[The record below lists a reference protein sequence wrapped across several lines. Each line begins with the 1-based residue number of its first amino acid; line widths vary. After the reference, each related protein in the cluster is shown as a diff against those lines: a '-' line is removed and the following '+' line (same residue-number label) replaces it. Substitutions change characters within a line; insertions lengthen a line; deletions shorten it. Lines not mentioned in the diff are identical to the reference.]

1 MLSSPAST
9 ELSLSILGAHRVAA
23 NRAWQG
29 RAEEGRGRG
38 AGQGS
43 NRKVPMGGQRAAG
56 GTVVCAESD
65 VGRRYGRGH
74 GWMWLVAVLETY
86 VKRRAHGG
94 LGLLRSQNSVFHI

>member
-1 MLSSPAST
+1 MLSSPVST

-43 NRKVPMGGQRAAG
+43 NRKVPMGGGAER

-74 GWMWLVAVLETY
+74 GCMWLVAVLETY

-94 LGLLRSQNSVFHI
+94 LGLLRSQNSAFHI